1 MLKEL
6 LVSAALTAGAA
17 SLLLAED
24 AKDPHSQHGAGVGA
38 QSGQQGQGQS
48 AADRSDQ
55 SWATANDKDKK
66 DKEKWGKDAK
76 GEACCEHAKKAME
89 NDPVIQAKD
98 PDTKFVLAA
107 IRENTFEIEAARLVS
122 QKVQNQQVKQLAQM
136 MIDEHTK
143 ALEQIR
149 QSNKGKNA
157 QDPGLALWQKAKLGM
172 LSNLSPK
179 DLAEA
184 YSIAMVG
191 DHQVA
196 VLKYQC
202 AANKV
207 QDAQLKQLAQQM
219 IPKLQQHLQ
228 HAQTVAQAQIN
239 SPMDATASAHDAR
252 EGTAGSTGGIA
263 GGTSA
268 RQ

>member
-17 SLLLAED
+17 SILLAQD
-24 AKDPHSQHGAGVGA
+24 ATDHSQHGAGISG
-38 QSGQQGQGQS
+38 QSGQQGQPAKPDDQA
-48 AADRSDQ
+48 AAD
-55 SWATANDKDKK
+55 ADKDKHK
-66 DKEKWGKDAK
+66 DKWGKDAK
-76 GEACCEHAKKAME
+76 GKDGACCEHARAAME
-89 NDPVIQAKD
+89 NDPVAQAKD
-98 PDTKFVLAA
+98 PDAKFVLSV
-107 IRENTFEIEAARLVS
+107 IRANTFEIQAAKLVID
-122 QKVQNQQVKQLAQM
+122 KVQDQQVKQFAQM
-136 MIDEHTK
+136 MLDDHTK

-149 QSNKGKNA
+149 QSNKGKGA

-172 LSNLSPK
+172 LSKLDPK

-184 YSIAMVG
+184 YSIDMVG
-191 DHQVA
+191 DHQIA

-207 QDAQLKQLAQQM
+207 QDAQLKQFAQQM

-239 SPMDATASAHDAR
+239 SPGDATASARDPRDA
-252 EGTAGSTGGIA
+252 TAGASGPPADG
-263 GGTSA
+263 SA
-268 RQ
+268 VR